1 MFNHYVFK
9 FGGNDNEIIL
19 QEENDKGITVIDF
32 VLTFKNNWCFE
43 ESIFLIDFQIEKSVE
58 GAV

>member
-1 MFNHYVFK
+1 MFKVLINF
-9 FGGNDNEIIL
+9 I
-19 QEENDKGITVIDF
+19 
-32 VLTFKNNWCFE
+32 LTFKNNWCFE